1 MIFEKV
7 RTNAVLRGTPIDD
20 DPEFLG
26 RVELWIS
33 GEYEI

>member
-7 RTNAVLRGTPIDD
+7 PTKAVLRGMPIDD
-20 DPEFLG
+20 DPKFLG
-26 RVELWIS
+26 WVELWMS